1 MCCNECLIVTSINQG
16 SSSGTPFSFNLY
28 IELKG
33 SRVEAESLLVFC
45 APRLL
50 PLVIGPASSARMEA
64 ELQGQIPGLD
74 HVIIEYS
81 VVSMSIVSMN
91 KKKRERSE

>member
-1 MCCNECLIVTSINQG
+1 
-16 SSSGTPFSFNLY
+16 
-28 IELKG
+28 
-33 SRVEAESLLVFC
+33 
-45 APRLL
+45 
-50 PLVIGPASSARMEA
+50 MEA

-91 KKKRERSE
+91 KKKRERSPKKTN